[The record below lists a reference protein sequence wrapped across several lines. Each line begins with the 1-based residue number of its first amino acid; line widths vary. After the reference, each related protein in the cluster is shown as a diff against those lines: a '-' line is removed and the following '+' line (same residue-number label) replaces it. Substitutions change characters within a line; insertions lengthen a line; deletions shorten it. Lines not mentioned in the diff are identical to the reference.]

1 MSQQPS
7 SDLGHLLR
15 TLEPALHEGVYAFAS
30 LPPGRSPEGLDPI
43 ATMREIEGLTVVVEE
58 SEALAHGLPILFR
71 AAWLTLTVASDLE
84 AVGLTAAFSGALGRA
99 GISCNVIAGA
109 CHDHLFV
116 PVAKA
121 LSALEVL
128 KGLQREQAGPS

>member
-1 MSQQPS
+1 MRPG
-7 SDLGHLLR
+7 SDLSHLLR
-15 TLEPALHEGVYAFAS
+15 TLEPVLNEGVYAFAL

-43 ATMREIEGLTVVVEE
+43 ATMRETEGLTVVVEE
-58 SEALAHGLPILFR
+58 SAALAHGLPILFR

-84 AVGLTAAFSGALGRA
+84 AVGLTAAFSAALGRA

-116 PVAKA
+116 PVALA
-121 LSALEVL
+121 DAALEVL
-128 KGLQREQAGPS
+128 KGLQRGPL